1 MTMRTTRVAAAY
13 GALVVVV
20 QGRPPTAT
28 LMRAVARRIRC
39 ATATIAAIFLLFG
52 DVGLIAAADGTL
64 APKVATTSAPSPSFI
79 VRHPV
84 DAEVSEVD
92 RDANVLRLKTEAGRL
107 NLNIP
112 AGRAAQVRRG
122 DYLVVDIVLIHHT
135 DTTRLPRLHDDP
147 PPLLTQ
153 RLRGSIA
160 GIQRTLGVVTLATPA
175 GRLTLDLPAPA
186 VAGLRTGNPVLLE
199 LAVRRAPDV
208 SALAGSQSSRS
219 KRGIGALLLMLFGR
233 TQ

>member
-1 MTMRTTRVAAAY
+1 MRTTPVGAVDRAFVLVA
-13 GALVVVV
+13 
-20 QGRPPTAT
+20 
-28 LMRAVARRIRC
+28 
-39 ATATIAAIFLLFG
+39 IAALLIVLG
-52 DVGLIAAADGTL
+52 DVALTAAADGTQ
-64 APKVATTSAPSPSFI
+64 AVPKVTSFI

-92 RDANVLRLKTEAGRL
+92 REANVLRLKTEAGRL
-107 NLNIP
+107 TLKVP
-112 AGRAAQVRRG
+112 AGGAAELKRG
-122 DYLVVDIVLIHHT
+122 DSLVVDVVLIHHT
-135 DTTRLPRLHDDP
+135 DTARLPRRQEDS

-153 RLRGSIA
+153 QMRGSIA
-160 GIQRTLGVVTLATPA
+160 GIQRTLGVVTLSTPA

-186 VAGLRTGNPVLLE
+186 VAALRTGNPVLLE

-219 KRGIGALLLMLFGR
+219 KKGIGALLLMLFGR

>member
-1 MTMRTTRVAAAY
+1 
-13 GALVVVV
+13 
-20 QGRPPTAT
+20 
-28 LMRAVARRIRC
+28 MRAVARGILSG
-39 ATATIAAIFLLFG
+39 TAIIAAVFVLFG
-52 DVGLIAAADGTL
+52 DVDRTAAADALTI
-64 APKVATTSAPSPSFI
+64 PKVVTTPAASPSFI

-107 NLNIP
+107 NLNVP
-112 AGRAAQVRRG
+112 AGSAAELKRG
-122 DYLVVDIVLIHHT
+122 DYLVVDVVLIHHT
-135 DTTRLPRLHDDP
+135 DTARLPRVNDDP

-186 VAGLRTGNPVLLE
+186 VAGLRTGNLVLVE

-219 KRGIGALLLMLFGR
+219 KRGMGALLLMLFGR
-233 TQ
+233 TK